1 MPRRPT
7 HLPTENTIAAV
18 VLAAGSSRRMGD
30 INKLMLS
37 IEGTPMV
44 VRVVEALERSHVDRI
59 LVVTGHE
66 PERIRGVLLDR
77 KVEVVH
83 NPDYEEGMGT
93 SIRTGISTLGRDLDG
108 ALIVLADMPWVGTEV
123 VDRLIDAFAEAD
135 ERSIFIPSFRGKRGN
150 PILWSAKHF
159 PELLEL
165 TGDVGGKGLFQRWS
179 EAICHVE
186 VESTAIRLDVD
197 TPDVLRELGIDSG
210 VDAR

>member
-1 MPRRPT
+1 MPRSQT
-7 HLPTENTIAAV
+7 LLPTPKTVAAV

-44 VRVVEALERSHVDRI
+44 LRVVEVLERSCVDRI

-66 PERIRGVLLDR
+66 AERIGEALSGR

-83 NPDYEEGMGT
+83 NPDYEEGIGT
-93 SIRTGISTLGRDLDG
+93 SIRTGISTLGKDLDG

-123 VDRLIDAFAEAD
+123 VDRLIDAFTEAD
-135 ERSIFIPSFRGKRGN
+135 ERSIFVPSFGGKRGN
-150 PILWSAKHF
+150 PTLWSSKHF

-165 TGDVGGKGLFQRWS
+165 AGDVGGKRLLHRCS
-179 EAICHVE
+179 EAISYVQ
-186 VESTAIRLDVD
+186 VESTAIGIDVD
-197 TPDVLRELGIDSG
+197 TPDVLRELGIGS
-210 VDAR
+210 